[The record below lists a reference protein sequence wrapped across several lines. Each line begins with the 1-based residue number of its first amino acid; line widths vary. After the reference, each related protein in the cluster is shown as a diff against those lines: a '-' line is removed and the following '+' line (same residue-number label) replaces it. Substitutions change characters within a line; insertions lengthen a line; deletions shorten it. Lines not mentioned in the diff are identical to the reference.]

1 VTISVWPQGCVC
13 HAERAPGSKVTSDPL
28 NREGPGDRNKG
39 SIRTLPVNHSA
50 GPLPDGCEPF
60 R

>member
-1 VTISVWPQGCVC
+1 VC